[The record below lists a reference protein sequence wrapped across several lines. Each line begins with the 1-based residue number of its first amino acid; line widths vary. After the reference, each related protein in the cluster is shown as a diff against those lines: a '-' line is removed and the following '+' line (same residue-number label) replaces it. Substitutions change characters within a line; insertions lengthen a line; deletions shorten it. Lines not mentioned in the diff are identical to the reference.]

1 MSDQIWIR
9 IDANNLSADSELIG
23 IDNIFFSQDG
33 GIVKSRVLAS
43 SLSGGVLQDSIVEDS
58 SLQDERDLLVAG
70 ESSPFPGG
78 GLGELEHHGKAG
90 SAGSAPL
97 GLAMAQSDR
106 GESRLDRIGRPQV
119 LPMLGGE
126 GVERQEFAAIFA

>member
-1 MSDQIWIR
+1 M
-9 IDANNLSADSELIG
+9 
-23 IDNIFFSQDG
+23 
-33 GIVKSRVLAS
+33 
-43 SLSGGVLQDSIVEDS
+43 
-58 SLQDERDLLVAG
+58 QDERDLFVAG
-70 ESSPFPGG
+70 ESSPFIGG
-78 GLGELEHHGKAG
+78 GLGEFEHHGEAG

-106 GESRLDRIGRPQV
+106 GESRLDRIGRQV